1 MANYAKMTTYE
12 LEQERDRLQDQMA
25 LSNDNAEI
33 ELLSM
38 EIEGITDILDS
49 RDPLADE

>member
-1 MANYAKMTTYE
+1 MANYAGMTAHE
-12 LEQERDRLQDQMA
+12 LEQERERLQDKMMS
-25 LSNDNAEI
+25 SNDEAEI
-33 ELLSM
+33 ELLGM